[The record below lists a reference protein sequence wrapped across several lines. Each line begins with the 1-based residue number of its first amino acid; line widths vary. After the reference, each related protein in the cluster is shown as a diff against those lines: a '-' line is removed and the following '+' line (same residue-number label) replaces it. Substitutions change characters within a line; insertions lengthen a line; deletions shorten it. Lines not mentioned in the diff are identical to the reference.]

1 MCIRDRLGDSDSL
14 HMILQHSSLEAWQ
27 NLTRSCSNL
36 EQHLRNSVLWGERRM
51 PSRNGAVRAHLAQR
65 FQQISRQA
73 AELYLE
79 EGGESTTIELSI
91 EGVKGGIG
99 TTSLVNSFCGART
112 ESIGEVRKRYAFLMS
127 EGKLIQ
133 VLVKEKKC
141 SGRPEGPLCG
151 AFYTKVST
159 AMIAIDLASG
169 EEQLRL
175 AASKLRF
182 LASHGAQDVPKVLVG
197 TRRDLRCRIDNPS
210 NPISMISY
218 DAIAD
223 FCQKHNLVFA
233 DTSACDLICGVEPEH
248 VPEDLV
254 ACSFERELA
263 NGGIVMQH
271 VDLPFRLGVLMALE
285 PAFTQSM
292 VHPCCL

>member
-1 MCIRDRLGDSDSL
+1 M
-14 HMILQHSSLEAWQ
+14 
-27 NLTRSCSNL
+27 
-36 EQHLRNSVLWGERRM
+36 
-51 PSRNGAVRAHLAQR
+51 
-65 FQQISRQA
+65 
-73 AELYLE
+73 
-79 EGGESTTIELSI
+79 
-91 EGVKGGIG
+91 KGGIG

-151 AFYTKVST
+151 EHTWARGSWHAGAFYTKVST

-197 TRRDLRCRIDNPS
+197 TRRDLRCR
-210 NPISMISY
+210 
-218 DAIAD
+218 
-223 FCQKHNLVFA
+223 
-233 DTSACDLICGVEPEH
+233 
-248 VPEDLV
+248 
-254 ACSFERELA
+254 
-263 NGGIVMQH
+263 
-271 VDLPFRLGVLMALE
+271 
-285 PAFTQSM
+285 
-292 VHPCCL
+292 